1 MSDSTVYTAERSD
14 GVRTRAGLWRE
25 HQRSPVALTSC
36 FRGAVGTKVGLG
48 WAQEDRGAT
57 GSSTCTQRFKKGSA
71 GKGSRGTGVEAGTRG
86 SGAFVRPSE
95 TEPPAAT
102 PPALAEGS
110 MGPGLCI
117 DTEYLGPPS
126 GLSISHPPPTL
137 CPCRGRRSQH
147 PLAST
152 HGSLHSLS

>member
-57 GSSTCTQRFKKGSA
+57 GSSTCTQRFRRALLG
-71 GKGSRGTGVEAGTRG
+71 RGAEERG
-86 SGAFVRPSE
+86 WRPARRGLELSCAPVRPSLPQ
-95 TEPPAAT
+95 PP
-102 PPALAEGS
+102 
-110 MGPGLCI
+110 
-117 DTEYLGPPS
+117 
-126 GLSISHPPPTL
+126 HQ
-137 CPCRGRRSQH
+137 R
-147 PLAST
+147 
-152 HGSLHSLS
+152 

>member
-1 MSDSTVYTAERSD
+1 M
-14 GVRTRAGLWRE
+14 
-25 HQRSPVALTSC
+25 
-36 FRGAVGTKVGLG
+36 
-48 WAQEDRGAT
+48 
-57 GSSTCTQRFKKGSA
+57 
-71 GKGSRGTGVEAGTRG
+71 EAGTQG

-126 GLSISHPPPTL
+126 GLSISHPPPPNPLSLQRSQVTTPSCEHSWLPALPFLTL
-137 CPCRGRRSQH
+137 SRRSPIPETVPAPSGSNIRNPH
-147 PLAST
+147 ISTFFVTGPLLAPLEP
-152 HGSLHSLS
+152 GPRRP